1 MKCLFISILSF
12 ILIFAPL
19 NTCKAL
25 DVDHLISA
33 RAYAMGNT
41 ASVLPGFYNP
51 ASSSILP
58 TRYLALEYINKY
70 GLKELSS
77 FAGIINYPNVYLN
90 SSLYISKYGFD
101 AYHEI
106 LISLNV
112 YKRLSKKLSLGLR
125 ANNINVYYSEKE
137 SNANVLTADLGVL
150 ISMTDAVNISFMVT
164 NPLRT
169 EIKMCDEKYPLSN
182 KMLIGIS
189 YQPDR
194 HFLLTSE
201 IEKDFALPTV
211 YKVGAEYAPIEQ
223 LSLRLGMLTKPFT
236 PSFGLGLV
244 LQKFNAN
251 LAFSRHPILGFNS
264 CCGLQFKF

>member
-1 MKCLFISILSF
+1 
-12 ILIFAPL
+12 
-19 NTCKAL
+19 
-25 DVDHLISA
+25 
-33 RAYAMGNT
+33 MGNT
-41 ASVLPGFYNP
+41 ASVLPGFFNP
-51 ASSSILP
+51 ASSAISP

-77 FAGIINYPNVYLN
+77 FAGIVSYPNVYLN
-90 SSLYISKYGFD
+90 SSLYLSKYGFD

-112 YKRLSKKLSLGLR
+112 YKMLSKRLSLGLR
-125 ANNINVYYSEKE
+125 VNNINVHYSEKE

-169 EIKMCDEKYPLSN
+169 EIKMCDEKYSLSN
-182 KMLIGIS
+182 KMLIGVS
-189 YQPDR
+189 YQPDKKL
-194 HFLLTSE
+194 LLTSE
-201 IEKDFALPTV
+201 IEKDFALPAV
-211 YKVGAEYAPIEQ
+211 YKLGAEYIPIKQ
-223 LSLRLGMLTKPFT
+223 LSLRVGMLAKPFT
-236 PSFGLGLV
+236 PSFGIGLG
-244 LQKFNAN
+244 LQKFDVN